1 MIVVKIAIF
10 GFIALLFSIGMIVPS
25 FAHTTVEVGE
35 YKIEV
40 GWGTEPPVVGIRND
54 IVFKITEPGE
64 NEGTYKAVTSVFK
77 NLEATAMY
85 GGATK
90 KIDINS
96 DPRPGYYFL
105 PVIPTKTGSYIMDL
119 KGEIS
124 GTLVDVQIPVEDVES
139 TSVLDFP
146 SKSSEGPADLS
157 ALKNAISSIQQ
168 DVSKLKSGETSVS
181 FDDDAAYNLAFFS
194 LTISIAA
201 IVLGLIFALTLNSK
215 KHQKSMD
222 KMTKEHK
229 ESMYEMFKQVE
240 FYKIQLDDLRRIL
253 EKENRKE

>member
-1 MIVVKIAIF
+1 MIVVKIAIL
-10 GFIALLFSIGMIVPS
+10 GFIALMFSIGMIVPS

-40 GWGTEPPVVGIRND
+40 GWGIEPPVVGIRND
-54 IVFKITEPGE
+54 IVFKITEQGE
-64 NEGTYKAVTSVFK
+64 NEGTYKGVTNVFK

-96 DPRPGYYFL
+96 DPRPGYYFS

-124 GTLVDVQIPVEDVES
+124 GTLVDVQIPIEDVES

-146 SKSSEGPADLS
+146 PKSSEGPADLT
-157 ALKNAISSIQQ
+157 ALKNAISSLQQ
-168 DVSKLKSGETSVS
+168 DVSKLKSGEASVS
-181 FDDDAAYNLAFFS
+181 SNGGAAYDFAIFGL
-194 LTISIAA
+194 SIAA
-201 IVLGLIFALTLNSK
+201 AAIILAIIALVKIKKKKRNS
-215 KHQKSMD
+215 
-222 KMTKEHK
+222 
-229 ESMYEMFKQVE
+229 
-240 FYKIQLDDLRRIL
+240 
-253 EKENRKE
+253 